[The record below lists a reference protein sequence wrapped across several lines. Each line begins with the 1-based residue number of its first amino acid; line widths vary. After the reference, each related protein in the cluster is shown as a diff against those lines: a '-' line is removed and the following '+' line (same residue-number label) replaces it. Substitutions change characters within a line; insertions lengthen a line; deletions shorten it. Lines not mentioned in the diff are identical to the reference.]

1 MNDTN
6 NTSKNIKLPTRE
18 EYIAECNRKR
28 KWTSDRLAGMVIYS
42 RLSELFD
49 NGPLIESDDEARY
62 FQKIPADD
70 VNRYNT
76 YKYIQ
81 FFVEDLATLMQYATS
96 AASNALEAQITK
108 IEMLKMFQAA
118 HPDTWNNKDIELG
131 EKIAKAKPSLAEGD
145 PRYDIYNF
153 FVLSAIWRKTLEAI
167 AKMTGE
173 DRIKDA
179 IEIPYIKETDDLV
192 TKYNQLATESSKQLG
207 ILSEAGYLVPFV
219 PKDDIQKIPLAKIK
233 EILWTG
239 GSYGSGMNR
248 IINTIIKHEK

>member
-131 EKIAKAKPSLAEGD
+131 KKIAKAKPSLAEGD

>member
-1 MNDTN
+1 MNE
-6 NTSKNIKLPTRE
+6 TSKNIKLPTRE

-49 NGPLIESDDEARY
+49 NGPLITLDDEARY
-62 FQKIPADD
+62 FQKLPANDI
-70 VNRYNT
+70 NRYNV
-76 YKYIQ
+76 YKYMQ
-81 FFVEDLATLMQYATS
+81 SFVEDLATLMQYATS

-118 HPDTWNNKDIELG
+118 HPDTWNNKDIKLG

-153 FVLSAIWRKTLEAI
+153 FVLSAVWRKTLEAI

-173 DRIKDA
+173 KRIKDA
-179 IEIPYIKETDDLV
+179 IEIPYIKDTDDLV
-192 TKYNQLATESSKQLG
+192 VKYNQLATKNGEQLG
-207 ILSEAGYLVPFV
+207 ILKDMGYLVPFE
-219 PKDDIQKIPLAKIK
+219 PKDNISKISLSKME

-239 GSYGSGMNR
+239 ASYGSGMNR
-248 IINTIIKHEK
+248 IINTITSV

>member
-1 MNDTN
+1 MNE
-6 NTSKNIKLPTRE
+6 TSKNIKLPTRE

-49 NGPLIESDDEARY
+49 NGPLITLDDEARY
-62 FQKIPADD
+62 FQKLPANDI
-70 VNRYNT
+70 NRYNV
-76 YKYIQ
+76 YKYMQ
-81 FFVEDLATLMQYATS
+81 SFVEDLATLMQYATS

-118 HPDTWNNKDIELG
+118 HPDTWNNKDIKLG

-153 FVLSAIWRKTLEAI
+153 FVLSAVWRKTLEAI

-173 DRIKDA
+173 KRIKDA
-179 IEIPYIKETDDLV
+179 IEIPYIKDTDDLV
-192 TKYNQLATESSKQLG
+192 VKYNQLATENGKQLG
-207 ILSEAGYLVPFV
+207 ILKDMGYLVPFE
-219 PKDDIQKIPLAKIK
+219 PKDNINKISLSKMSK
-233 EILWTG
+233 ILWDEA
-239 GSYGSGMNR
+239 SYGSGMNR
-248 IINTIIKHEK
+248 IINIITNI

>member
-1 MNDTN
+1 MKTIKKTKDV
-6 NTSKNIKLPTRE
+6 KLPTRE

-28 KWTSDRLAGMVIYS
+28 KWTSAKLGGVVIYS

-49 NGPLIESDDEARY
+49 NGPLIKSDDESRY
-62 FQKIPADD
+62 FQKIPDD
-70 VNRYNT
+70 DINYST
-76 YKYIQ
+76 YKHIQ
-81 FFVEDLATLMQYATS
+81 FFVEDLATVLQYATS
-96 AASNALEAQITK
+96 AASNTLEAQITK

-118 HPDTWNNKDIELG
+118 HPDTWNNKDIKLG

-153 FVLSAIWRKTLEAI
+153 FVLSAIWRKALEAI

-192 TKYNQLATESSKQLG
+192 TRYNQLATESSKQLG
-207 ILSEAGYLVPFV
+207 ILSEIGYLVPFV
-219 PKDDIQKIPLAKIK
+219 PKDDIQKIPLAKMIN
-233 EILWTG
+233 ILWAG
-239 GSYGSGMNR
+239 ASYGTGMNR
-248 IINTIIKHEK
+248 IINTITKI

>member
-1 MNDTN
+1 MNE
-6 NTSKNIKLPTRE
+6 TSKDIKLPTRE

-62 FQKIPADD
+62 FQKIPANDI
-70 VNRYNT
+70 NRYNV
-76 YKYIQ
+76 YKYMQ
-81 FFVEDLATLMQYATS
+81 FFVEDLATLIQYATS

-118 HPDTWNNKDIELG
+118 HPDTWNNKDIKLG
-131 EKIAKAKPSLAEGD
+131 KKIAKAKPSLAEGD

-173 DRIKDA
+173 NRIKDA

-192 TKYNQLATESSKQLG
+192 TRYNQLATESSKQLG
-207 ILSEAGYLVPFV
+207 ILKDMGYLVPFE
-219 PKDDIQKIPLAKIK
+219 PKDNIRKIPLSKIE

-239 GSYGSGMNR
+239 ASYGTGMNR
-248 IINTIIKHEK
+248 IINTITNV